1 MLTHINQRV
10 ASMKINEGN
19 IDRVLRIIVGIALIA
34 MVFVGPQ
41 TIWGWVGIVPFI
53 TGVIGICPL
62 YSVLGINT
70 CPISQKNSA

>member
-1 MLTHINQRV
+1 MN
-10 ASMKINEGN
+10 INEGS
-19 IDRVLRIIVGIALIA
+19 IDRALRVIVGIALIA

-41 TIWGWVGIVPFI
+41 TIWGWIGVVPFI

-70 CPISQKNSA
+70 CPISQKSSS